1 MYEILTDR
9 SILEVSGVDASKFL
23 QNLITNDLTVNDYCY
38 TYMLNNQGRYLFDF
52 FIIKLSSE
60 KFLIDIS
67 QTISAQFIEKLMMYK
82 LRARVEFFN
91 SSDKYSVIYSK
102 NKPEFTTIF
111 SSHDPRYQQLGIRSI
126 VNKTVKFVPDAQLD
140 LYLNDKYNFAIPDGD
155 IDLIPGKS
163 IPVEYGAEELGAIS
177 YDKGCYIGQEVIS
190 RTKYQ
195 GTVRKKIFKI
205 QAKTDMNNQLKT
217 NEIVSSS
224 EVIGRV
230 CSTYK
235 TQGLALVREENYFAC
250 SNELITVDGIEIKLS
265 IPEWR

>member
-1 MYEILTDR
+1 MYEILTNR
-9 SILEVSGVDASKFL
+9 SVLEIAGIDAGKLL
-23 QNLITNDLTVNDYCY
+23 QNLITNDLTANDYCY

-67 QTISAQFIEKLMMYK
+67 QTISAQFIEKLLMYK
-82 LRARVEFFN
+82 LRAKVECFDL
-91 SSDKYSVIYSK
+91 SDQYSIIYSK

-111 SSHDPRYQQLGIRSI
+111 SSQDPRYQQLGVRSI
-126 VNKTVKFVPDAQLD
+126 VNKAVKFVSESQPD

-155 IDLIPGKS
+155 IDLIHAKS

-195 GTVRKKIFKI
+195 GTIRKKIFKI
-205 QAKTDMNNQLKT
+205 YAKTDLSDKLKT
-217 NEIVSSS
+217 NEIVGGSK
-224 EVIGRV
+224 VIGRV

-235 TQGLALVREENYFAC
+235 TQGLALIREENYFAC
-250 SNELITVDGIEIKLS
+250 SNELITVDDIEITLS